1 MCWCVI
7 SATPGGL
14 WNIMGIIFSEMIV
27 HKSDT
32 KIVMPKNSAAGAI
45 KKKHRRR
52 EKFFESVR
60 DRRAVARAA
69 QKHYSLPW
77 CVQVRSENRGSENQG
92 KFWSLME
99 YQGN

>member
-1 MCWCVI
+1 MEYH
-7 SATPGGL
+7 GNFFL
-14 WNIMGIIFSEMIV
+14 SEMII

-45 KKKHRRR
+45 KKAPQAR
-52 EKFFESVR
+52 KFFESVR